1 MKNLLKTLAFA
12 LIVTIGFSAN
22 AQNTSN
28 KINKQ
33 KKVEE
38 EVLQASKNWIRSFN
52 SGNTIKV
59 ANGYTENAIMVAKP
73 FGTFNGRVAI
83 GEFWTKFIQSGATN
97 LIYTDTKVK
106 VINNKKAIVTSNW
119 SMNVGKGII
128 TNETW
133 VKING
138 IWELEK
144 DNFEVKEQFKS
155 KN

>member
-1 MKNLLKTLAFA
+1 MKNLLKKIAFS
-12 LIVTIGFSAN
+12 LLVMIGFLRN
-22 AQNTSN
+22 AQNTDY

-38 EVLQASKNWIRSFN
+38 EVLKASQNWITSFN
-52 SGNTIKV
+52 SGDTIKV
-59 ANGYTENAIMVAKP
+59 TNGYTENATMVAKP
-73 FGTFNGRVAI
+73 IGTFNGRKDI
-83 GEFWTKFIQSGATN
+83 GQFWTKFIQSGATN

-106 VINNKKAIVTSNW
+106 VITNKKAIVSSNW

-138 IWELEK
+138 IWELDK
-144 DNFEVKEQFKS
+144 DNFEITEQF
-155 KN
+155 NNNN

>member
-1 MKNLLKTLAFA
+1 MRNLLKTIAFA
-12 LIVTIGFSAN
+12 LLVMIGFSAN
-22 AQNTSN
+22 AQNASL
-28 KINKQ
+28 KANKQ

-38 EVLQASKNWIRSFN
+38 EVLQASKNWITSFN
-52 SGNTIKV
+52 SGNTTKV
-59 ANGYTENAIMVAKP
+59 TNGYTENAIMVAKP
-73 FGTFNGRVAI
+73 FGTFNGREAI

-106 VINNKKAIVTSNW
+106 VINNKKAVLSSNW

-133 VKING
+133 VKVNG